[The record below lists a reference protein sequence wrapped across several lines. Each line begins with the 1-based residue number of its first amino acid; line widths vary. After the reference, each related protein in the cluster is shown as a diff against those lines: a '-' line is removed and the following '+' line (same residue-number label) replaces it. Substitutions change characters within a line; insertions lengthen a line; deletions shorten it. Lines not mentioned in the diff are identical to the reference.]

1 MHEAKLVGFST
12 RHFFYLIP
20 VQISIAKFQSPFS
33 NYSCYK
39 CNFALSCVL
48 PFISKENMSAIVV
61 GFLCFEIEQ
70 NKTIRATNKTPKVRK
85 SFLNTM
91 SQLFSETT
99 LQRSSQKYKQKGY
112 LNDCQ
117 QRCWQ
122 RAGSAPK
129 HESLRKSANRTAG
142 LHYCHL
148 YELLYCLPLET
159 FRLAFQCV
167 IHFVV
172 TTRAHTTHAHAHA
185 HPLKLSLST
194 NFSFPSYS
202 TFSPCRQ
209 FPF

>member
-117 QRCWQ
+117 QRCWSGRGVRRNTNRYENQ
-122 RAGSAPK
+122 QTEQLVCITVIYMNYFIVYPWR
-129 HESLRKSANRTAG
+129 HFVQLFNVLYNFVELRKHI
-142 LHYCHL
+142 LHTHTHTL
-148 YELLYCLPLET
+148 YLN
-159 FRLAFQCV
+159 
-167 IHFVV
+167 
-172 TTRAHTTHAHAHA
+172 
-185 HPLKLSLST
+185 LSM
-194 NFSFPSYS
+194 NFSFPSYNI
-202 TFSPCRQ
+202 FSLWRQ